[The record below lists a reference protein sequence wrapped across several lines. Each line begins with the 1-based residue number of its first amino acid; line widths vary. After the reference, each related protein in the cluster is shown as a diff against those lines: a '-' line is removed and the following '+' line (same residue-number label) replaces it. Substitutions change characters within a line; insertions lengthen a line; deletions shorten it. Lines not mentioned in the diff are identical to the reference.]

1 MASYNICNLKE
12 LRLAMELSIAKL
24 SKLIGIPDSTL
35 TYIENG
41 SSYPRA
47 DRRKLIADFFS
58 RTEDE
63 IWPKGVDGKP
73 IASVQPRHHVIK
85 PSYSAPR
92 GPFYTSETL
101 PQAANVH
108 VGDRF
113 LRHVVRVTRGVE
125 DIERYICTVEQ
136 VYPYFFLVKREKTG
150 IHECFTYRDV
160 LTNTIRRIK

>member
-1 MASYNICNLKE
+1 MASYSICNLRE
-12 LRLAMELSIAKL
+12 LRMAMELSIAKL

-92 GPFYTSETL
+92 GPFYTAETL
-101 PQAANVH
+101 PAAANVRI
-108 VGDRF
+108 GDRF
-113 LRHVVRVTRGVE
+113 RIRVGDTIYGNCIVE
-125 DIERYICTVEQ
+125 AL
-136 VYPYFFLVKREKTG
+136 YPHFFLVRFDHTG
-150 IHECFTYRDV
+150 AHECFHYQA
-160 LTNTIRRIK
+160 LLGGELRRI

>member
-1 MASYNICNLKE
+1 MASYNICNLRE
-12 LRLAMELSIAKL
+12 LRMAMELSIAKL

-35 TYIENG
+35 THIENG

-47 DRRKLIADFFS
+47 DRRKIIAEFFS
-58 RTEDE
+58 RAEDE

-73 IASVQPRHHVIK
+73 IARVQPRHYVIK
-85 PSYSAPR
+85 PSYSAPQ

-113 LRHVVRVTRGVE
+113 RIRVGTAMGDAIYSNCAVE
-125 DIERYICTVEQ
+125 EVH
-136 VYPYFFLVKREKTG
+136 PHFFLVRFDRTG
-150 IHECFTYRDV
+150 VRECFHYQAA
-160 LTNTIRRIK
+160 LCGELRRI

>member
-1 MASYNICNLKE
+1 MASYSICNLKE
-12 LRLAMELSIAKL
+12 FRTAMELSPAKL
-24 SKLIGIPDSTL
+24 SKLIGIPYSTL
-35 TYIENG
+35 TCIENG

-108 VGDRF
+108 VGDR
-113 LRHVVRVTRGVE
+113 LRIRIGTAMG
-125 DIERYICTVEQ
+125 DAIYSNCTVEAL
-136 VYPYFFLVKREKTG
+136 YPHFFLVRFDHTG
-150 IHECFTYRDV
+150 AHECFHYQA
-160 LTNTIRRIK
+160 LLGGELRRI

>member
-1 MASYNICNLKE
+1 MESYNICNLRE
-12 LRLAMELSIAKL
+12 LRMAMELSIAKL
-24 SKLIGIPDSTL
+24 SKLIGIPASTL

-73 IASVQPRHHVIK
+73 IARVQPRHYVIK
-85 PSYSAPR
+85 PSYSAPQ

-108 VGDRF
+108 VGDR
-113 LRHVVRVTRGVE
+113 LRIRVGAAVGDTIYGNCIVE
-125 DIERYICTVEQ
+125 AL
-136 VYPYFFLVKREKTG
+136 YPHFFLVRFDHTG
-150 IHECFTYRDV
+150 VRECFHYQAA
-160 LTNTIRRIK
+160 LCGELRRI

>member
-1 MASYNICNLKE
+1 MASYSICNLKE
-12 LRLAMELSIAKL
+12 FRMAMELSIAKL

-58 RTEDE
+58 RAEDE

-73 IASVQPRHHVIK
+73 IARVQPRHYVIK
-85 PSYSAPR
+85 PSYSAPQ

-101 PQAANVH
+101 PQAANVR

-113 LRHVVRVTRGVE
+113 RIRVGAAVGDTIYGNCIVE
-125 DIERYICTVEQ
+125 AL
-136 VYPYFFLVKREKTG
+136 YPHFFLVRFDHTG
-150 IHECFTYRDV
+150 AHECFHYQAA
-160 LTNTIRRIK
+160 LCGELRRI